1 MCGCDIFNGLG
12 CAADIA
18 GCAQDCN
25 DDTYFI
31 GCLECLEAIVDCAV
45 RLLKCCSSITI
56 NLRVELHVSLLHAT
70 DDTNVYHN
78 LFLL

>member
-1 MCGCDIFNGLG
+1 MGTCGLDV
-12 CAADIA
+12 A
-18 GCAQDCN
+18 GCIADC
-25 DDTYFI
+25 DPDTLFI
-31 GCLECLEAIVDCAV
+31 GCLECLEAIEDCAV

-78 LFLL
+78 HFLL